1 LEERGKLLEET
12 KNKWESSDKKY
23 ENLRENNVKV
33 EGNKLIVVDPR
44 PPAKEKEKK
53 QVKANEKTKAVE
65 KVTEKTVPAEPV
77 VKSAILARR
86 RNRGASE
93 WDSYV
98 VVGNL
103 KPKMKNLGKPSDM
116 DICNYFLHNHKDV
129 ADVKFLNWTENVFVK
144 FQDVAAAEKFLS
156 LSYVMFY
163 GNDLHLNDVEGFL
176 KKKTPVQKDEIA
188 KILLGKKFANISTN
202 VTHPP
207 AANNV
212 ANGSMTM
219 EVELS
224 AFSSKQNDLRNMF
237 ISELHL
243 SEDDVGQAN
252 WVKKDQKFS
261 ARLPVKLE
269 EGAISYMV
277 KRWNDLKINVAGE
290 TVSAQMTT
298 TTKGVKRENG
308 QAKQGKSGKANK
320 KRKFSFYENY

>member
-1 LEERGKLLEET
+1 MIQDLQ
-12 KNKWESSDKKY
+12 
-23 ENLRENNVKV
+23 
-33 EGNKLIVVDPR
+33 PR
-44 PPAKEKEKK
+44 RKRKK

-65 KVTEKTVPAEPV
+65 KVANANKTVQAEPA
-77 VKSAILARR
+77 VKSAVLARR

-93 WDSYV
+93 WDPYV

-103 KPKMKNLGKPSDM
+103 HPKMKNLGKPSDM

-144 FQDVAAAEKFLS
+144 FKDVAAAEKFLT
-156 LSYVMFY
+156 LNYVMFY

-176 KKKTPVQKDEIA
+176 KKKTPAQKDEIA
-188 KILLGKKFANISTN
+188 KVLLGKKFANISTT
-202 VTHPP
+202 VTHPTTTP
-207 AANNV
+207 NV
-212 ANGSMTM
+212 ANGNMTM

-224 AFSSKQNDLRNMF
+224 AFSSKQNNLRNMF

-269 EGAISYMV
+269 ESAISYMV

-308 QAKQGKSGKANK
+308 QAKQGKSGKGNK
-320 KRKFSFYENY
+320 KPKFSFYENY